1 MLKVIDLDSQGK
13 DADGF
18 VFTLTIGDAR
28 FGVTDQEVAE
38 LIRSKYA
45 SGKSGAKRPTPKK
58 LQSSESATTDSPV
71 TSGTEG
77 EVRTSPDL
85 VEASH

>member
-45 SGKSGAKRPTPKK
+45 SGKGAKRPSPKK
-58 LQSSESATTDSPV
+58 AQTSESATTESMV
-71 TSGTEG
+71 AGTPEG
-77 EVRTSPDL
+77 EARPSSELT
-85 VEASH
+85 EAAH

>member
-28 FGVTDQEVAE
+28 YGVTDQEVAE
-38 LIRSKYA
+38 LIRTKYS
-45 SGKSGAKRPTPKK
+45 SGKGGSKRPAPKK
-58 LQSSESATTDSPV
+58 SPQVEQASSDAMPLGGSDSP
-71 TSGTEG
+71 
-77 EVRTSPDL
+77 
-85 VEASH
+85 ASDMIDSSH

>member
-13 DADGF
+13 DVDGF

-45 SGKSGAKRPTPKK
+45 SGKGGAKRPNPKK
-58 LQSSESATTDSPV
+58 SQSPETAAAEALA
-71 TSGTEG
+71 SGAPEG

-85 VEASH
+85 TEAAH

>member
-45 SGKSGAKRPTPKK
+45 SGKGGAKRPSPKK
-58 LQSSESATTDSPV
+58 AQSSESATTDSMVP
-71 TSGTEG
+71 GAPEG
-77 EVRTSPDL
+77 EARPSPDL
-85 VEASH
+85 TEAAH

>member
-18 VFTLTIGDAR
+18 VFTITIGEAR

-45 SGKSGAKRPTPKK
+45 SGKSGAKRPNPKK
-58 LQSSESATTDSPV
+58 APSTDATAAESLTTGVAD
-71 TSGTEG
+71 G
-77 EVRTSPDL
+77 EPRTSPDL
-85 VEASH
+85 TDAAH